1 MRLEPEF
8 WDALHEICQR
18 ERQDL
23 SQLVR
28 GIEPFDHS
36 GGRTSAVRVF
46 VVEYFRAATPE
57 AGQALCRERPQ
68 RPSRDGVPQASAAD
82 LLLAKPLPPRG
93 PEWPAEQLRRLVELW
108 PDPTKTVSAIA
119 RELGKSRPAVILQAA
134 YLALPA
140 RPDRRHAS
148 SGLMARAEIAKSDAA
163 DLPTNLPTTQ

>member
-8 WDALHEICQR
+8 WDSLHEICQR
-18 ERQDL
+18 EHQDL

-57 AGQALCRERPQ
+57 AGQAIG
-68 RPSRDGVPQASAAD
+68 RDAPNDRLVMAGLRRQQPNP
-82 LLLAKPLPPRG
+82 LRAKPPPPRG

-119 RELGKSRPAVILQAA
+119 RELGMNRPAVILRAA

-140 RPDRRHAS
+140 RPVSRRAS
-148 SGLMARAEIAKSDAA
+148 SSLMWRTEIAKSDAA
-163 DLPTNLPTTQ
+163 DLPTNLPKTR